1 MVSVTDFG
9 IRSIEHSCHAIKL
22 QLLTELNFSLSD
34 IGRACSECLIRVCI
48 QMMDGRV
55 QV

>member
-1 MVSVTDFG
+1 MVFVTDFV
-9 IRSIEHSCHAIKL
+9 IRSVEHSCHAIKL
-22 QLLTELNFSLSD
+22 QLLAEFNFSPN

-48 QMMDGRV
+48 QIMDGRV